1 MSLPSLDRD
10 IREAQEQVA
19 QQEVFVRRM
28 IARGT
33 PTQAAEDRL
42 RQLEQT
48 LSRMKELH
56 RRGRALDVQRKIRD
70 RSR

>member
-1 MSLPSLDRD
+1 MQYSDRQ
-10 IREAQEQVA
+10 IREAQEILS
-19 QQEVFVRRM
+19 QQEALVQRM

-48 LSRMKELH
+48 FVSHERAPSQKPRL
-56 RRGRALDVQRKIRD
+56 RR
-70 RSR
+70 STENP

>member
-1 MSLPSLDRD
+1 MQYSDRQ
-10 IREAQEQVA
+10 IREAQETLS
-19 QQEVFVRRM
+19 QQEALVQRM

-48 LSRMKELH
+48 LSRMKEHH
-56 RRGRALDVQRKIRD
+56 RRNRAFDVQRKIRD
-70 RSR
+70 RRSR